1 MTSSSEDH
9 TPAPHSTPAESWHEM
24 AEACLDLTREAR
36 KGVPEVVYAGIKSDG
51 QVIAIV
57 RAFLD
62 HSGHA
67 VVSRLR
73 ARTAERL
80 LREFADCH
88 IDLRRGA
95 RAAAIHAPGYA
106 RPRTGG
112 QIGILTAGTADVPVA
127 EEARLIA
134 EEMGCSVATL
144 YDVGVAG
151 LHRLLNSFGELMA
164 HEPSALI
171 VCAGMDGALPSVVS
185 GLADVPVIG
194 VPTRAGYG
202 AGGRGRAALLSILQS
217 CSPGLVAVNVG
228 NGVGAGVTAAM
239 IANRVAAA
247 RKRQS

>member
-1 MTSSSEDH
+1 MTSSSEDDAL
-9 TPAPHSTPAESWHEM
+9 TPQPTPAESWRGM
-24 AEACLDLTREAR
+24 AEACLDFTREAR
-36 KGVPEVVYAGIKSDG
+36 KGVPEVVYAGVKSDD

-62 HSGHA
+62 RTGHA

-73 ARTAERL
+73 AHTAERL
-80 LREFADCH
+80 RREFADCA
-88 IDLRRGA
+88 IDLRRTA
-95 RAAAIHAPGYA
+95 RAAAIHAPGYT

-151 LHRLLNSFGELMA
+151 LHRLLSSFGELMA

-171 VCAGMDGALPSVVS
+171 VCAGMDGALPSVVA

-247 RKRQS
+247 REKSV

>member
-1 MTSSSEDH
+1 
-9 TPAPHSTPAESWHEM
+9 M
-24 AEACLDLTREAR
+24 AEACLDFTREAR
-36 KGVPEVVYAGIKSDG
+36 KGVPEVVYAGVKSDE

-62 HSGHA
+62 RTGHA

-73 ARTAERL
+73 ARTVERL
-80 LREFADCH
+80 RREFADCAV
-88 IDLRRGA
+88 DLRRTA
-95 RAAAIHAPGYA
+95 RAAAIYAPGYT
-106 RPRTGG
+106 RPHTGG

-171 VCAGMDGALPSVVS
+171 VCAGMDGALPSVVA

-194 VPTRAGYG
+194 VPTRVGYG

-247 RKRQS
+247 REKSV